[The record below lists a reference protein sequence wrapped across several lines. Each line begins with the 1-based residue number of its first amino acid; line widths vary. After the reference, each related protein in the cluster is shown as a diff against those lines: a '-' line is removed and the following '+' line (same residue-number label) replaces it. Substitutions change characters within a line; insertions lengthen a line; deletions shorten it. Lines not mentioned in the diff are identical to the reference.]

1 MPNLRIVSD
10 NAIERATLTASST
23 AGGLSVGNLAAAQ
36 VYPVWR
42 ATARDARVTAVFDN
56 VEPIGFVGLPFCN
69 LSPTARVRVRV
80 SGEAAITNNHIHT
93 EAFDNAAWT
102 KSAVTVA
109 ANAAAAPDGAV
120 TADRIIATTTS
131 GAHYVQQSIGAVA
144 LNGLHTESFFAK
156 RDTGERYLRLQF
168 GSGFTNS
175 FADFDLDS
183 GDVVATSNCTARVDA
198 RPGGWYRCSIT
209 ASATSAATSFVQVY
223 TNRSTNGAAYA
234 GNGTAGILLWGAMG
248 VAGLVTGSYYPSG
261 NAAAT
266 RPTGYIDTWQPY
278 DYDSGL
284 VLACPAPAVR
294 LRGFTPVQAASAYA
308 YGGGAYARH
317 WLPVE
322 VAARALMVDI
332 QDPDN
337 LQGYIEAGCMVAG
350 PFWSPTYNA
359 SAASVTMVD
368 RTEISRSAAGG
379 QLADPGTMSRKVPID
394 LRAMPPADRAKF
406 LNLVRNSRAH
416 PILLSVFAMHADV
429 ELERD
434 FMVYGRRTKDSDL
447 AYQFMNAYATTL
459 EVEEI

>member
-10 NAIERATLTASST
+10 NAIERATLSAYGT
-23 AGGLSVGNLAAAQ
+23 AGDLVVSNLASAQ

-42 ATARDARVTAVFDN
+42 STLRYTQVMAAFADAET
-56 VEPIGFVGLPFCN
+56 IGFVGFPFCN
-69 LSPTARVRVRV
+69 LSPTAQLRVRL
-80 SGEAAITNNHIHT
+80 SNEAAITNNHIQT

-109 ANAAAAPDGAV
+109 ANVAAAPDGAV
-120 TADRIIATTTS
+120 SADRIIATTTS
-131 GAHYVQQSIGAVA
+131 GPHYVQQSIGVVA

-168 GSGFTNS
+168 GTGFTNS
-175 FADFDLDS
+175 FADFDLDT
-183 GDVVATSNCTARVDA
+183 GTMIATSNCTARVDA
-198 RPGGWYRCSIT
+198 RAGGWYRCSIT

-248 VAGLVTGSYYPSG
+248 VAGPVTGSYYPSA

-266 RPTGYIDTWQPY
+266 RPTGHIDSWQSY

-294 LRGFTPVQAASAYA
+294 LRGFTPAQAASAYA

-317 WLPVE
+317 WLPTQVTARGMVVE
-322 VAARALMVDI
+322 IL
-332 QDPDN
+332 DPDN
-337 LQGYIEAGCMVAG
+337 LQGYIEAGCMVASS
-350 PFWSPTYNA
+350 FWSLTY
-359 SAASVTMVD
+359 SAAAGSVTMVD

-379 QLADPGTMSRKVPID
+379 QLADPGTMSRKVPVD
-394 LRAMPPADRAKF
+394 LRAMPPADRATF

-416 PILLSVFAMHADV
+416 PILLSVFAMHADA

-434 FMVYGRRTKDSDL
+434 FMVYGRRTKDSDI

>member
-23 AGGLSVGNLAAAQ
+23 AGGLAAGNLAVAQ

-42 ATARDARVTAVFDN
+42 ATARDARITAAFAD
-56 VEPIGFVGLPFCN
+56 VEPIGFFGLFFCD
-69 LSPTARVRVRV
+69 LSPTAQMRVRI
-80 SGEAAITNNHIHT
+80 SGEQSSTNLVRYS

-102 KSAVTVA
+102 KAAGVTVT
-109 ANAAAAPDGAV
+109 ANYGASP
-120 TADRIIATTTS
+120 S
-131 GAHYVQQSIGAVA
+131 GSTNAS
-144 LNGLHTESFFAK
+144 
-156 RDTGERYLRLQF
+156 RLQF
-168 GSGFTNS
+168 TAANLSLSQGTSLAAGTVCSGSVW
-175 FADFDLDS
+175 AK
-183 GDVVATSNCTARVDA
+183 
-198 RPGGWYRCSIT
+198 
-209 ASATSAATSFVQVY
+209 
-223 TNRSTNGAAYA
+223 
-234 GNGTAGILLWGAMG
+234 G
-248 VAGLVTGSYYPSG
+248 VAGQSITVSSGGVDQLFVLSGAWQRLQANNKTATGGAFAISTLGGATARDLQVWGAQLEARAQVTSYYPTTA
-261 NAAAT
+261 AAAT
-266 RPTGYIDTWQPY
+266 RPAGYIDNWQPY

-294 LRGFTPVQAASAYA
+294 LRGFTPAQAATAYA

-317 WLPVE
+317 WLPSE
-322 VAARALMVDI
+322 VLARGLTVDI
-332 QDPDN
+332 IDPDN

-359 SAASVTMVD
+359 SAASVTVVD
-368 RTEISRSAAGG
+368 RTEITRSAAGG
-379 QLADPGTMSRKVPID
+379 QLADPGTMSRKVPVD
-394 LRAMPPADRAKF
+394 LRAMPAADRATF

-416 PILLSVFAMHADV
+416 PILLSVFPMHADA

>member
-69 LSPTARVRVRV
+69 LSPTAQMRVRI
-80 SGEAAITNNHIHT
+80 SGEQSSTNLLKYS

-102 KSAVTVA
+102 KSA
-109 ANAAAAPDGAV
+109 GATV
-120 TADRIIATTTS
+120 TANYGASPS
-131 GAHYVQQSIGAVA
+131 GST
-144 LNGLHTESFFAK
+144 NST
-156 RDTGERYLRLQF
+156 RLQF
-168 GSGFTNS
+168 STANLSLSQG
-175 FADFDLDS
+175 
-183 GDVVATSNCTARVDA
+183 TSL
-198 RPGGWYRCSIT
+198 
-209 ASATSAATSFVQVY
+209 
-223 TNRSTNGAAYA
+223 
-234 GNGTAGILLWGAMG
+234 TAGTVCSGSVWAKG
-248 VAGLVTGSYYPSG
+248 VAGQSITVSSGGIDQLFVLSGAWQRLQANNKTATGGAFAISTLGGATARDLQVWGAQLETGALTTSYYPTAA
-261 NAAAT
+261 AAAT
-266 RPTGYIDTWQPY
+266 RPAGHIDNWQSY

-284 VLACPAPAVR
+284 VRACPAPAVR
-294 LRGFTPVQAASAYA
+294 LRGFTPAQAASAYA

-322 VAARALMVDI
+322 IAARAVAVDI
-332 QDPDN
+332 TDPDN
-337 LQGYIEAGCMVAG
+337 LQGYLEAGCMVASS
-350 PFWSPTYNA
+350 FWSLTYNA

-379 QLADPGTMSRKVPID
+379 QLADPGTMSRKVPVD
-394 LRAMPPADRAKF
+394 LRTMPSSDRATF

-416 PILLSVFAMHADV
+416 PILLSVFPMDADAAR
-429 ELERD
+429 ERD

>member
-10 NAIERATLTASST
+10 NAIERATLSAYGT
-23 AGGLSVGNLAAAQ
+23 AGDLVVSNLVSTQ

-42 ATARDARVTAVFDN
+42 STLRYTQVMAAFIDAET
-56 VEPIGFVGLPFCN
+56 IGFVGFPFCN
-69 LSPTARVRVRV
+69 LSPTAQLRVRLSNEV
-80 SGEAAITNNHIHT
+80 AITNNHIQT

-102 KSAVTVA
+102 KNAVTVA

-120 TADRIIATTTS
+120 SADRIIATTTS
-131 GAHYVQQSIGAVA
+131 GAHYVQQSIGVVA

-168 GSGFTNS
+168 GTGFTNS
-175 FADFDLDS
+175 FADFDLDT
-183 GDVVATSNCTARVDA
+183 GNVVATSNCTARADA
-198 RPGGWYRCSIT
+198 RAGGWYRCSIT

-248 VAGLVTGSYYPSG
+248 VAGPVTGSYYPSV

-266 RPTGYIDTWQPY
+266 RPAGHIDSWQSY

-294 LRGFTPVQAASAYA
+294 LRGFTAAQAASAYA

-317 WLPVE
+317 WLPIQVT
-322 VAARALMVDI
+322 ARALVVEI
-332 QDPDN
+332 LDPDN
-337 LQGYIEAGCMVAG
+337 LQGYIEAGCMVASS
-350 PFWSPTYNA
+350 FWSLTYNA

-379 QLADPGTMSRKVPID
+379 QLADPGTMSRKVPVD
-394 LRAMPPADRAKF
+394 LRAMPPADRATF

-416 PILLSVFAMHADV
+416 PILLSVFPMHADV

-434 FMVYGRRTKDSDL
+434 FMVYGRRTKDSDI

>member
-10 NAIERATLTASST
+10 NAIERATLIASST
-23 AGGLSVGNLAAAQ
+23 AGALAVANLAAAQ
-36 VYPVWR
+36 FYPVWR
-42 ATARDARVTAVFDN
+42 ATSRDARVTAVFDN

-69 LSPTARVRVRV
+69 LSPMARLRVRL
-80 SGEAAITNNHIHT
+80 SGEAAITNNRTYT

-120 TADRIIATTTS
+120 TADRLIATTTS
-131 GAHYVQQSIGAVA
+131 GAHYLQQGIGSVAV
-144 LNGLHTESFFAK
+144 GDVRTESVFVR
-156 RDTGERYLRLQF
+156 RDTGEQFVRLVL
-168 GSGFTNS
+168 GAGFTNVG
-175 FADFDLDS
+175 AYFDLTS
-183 GDVVATSNCTARVDA
+183 GQVVSASNCTARMDA
-198 RPGGWYRCSIT
+198 YPGGWYRCSIT
-209 ASATSAATSFVQVY
+209 ATATAVGSSSIQIFSHRTSA
-223 TNRSTNGAAYA
+223 GAAYA
-234 GNGTAGILLWGAMG
+234 GDGAAGILVWGAMG
-248 VAGLVTGSYYPSG
+248 VVGPETGSYYPSTS
-261 NAAAT
+261 AAAT
-266 RPTGYIDTWQPY
+266 RPAGYIDSWQSY

-294 LRGFTPVQAASAYA
+294 LRGFTPAQAASAYA

-322 VAARALMVDI
+322 IAARAVAVDI
-332 QDPDN
+332 TDPDN
-337 LQGYIEAGCMVAG
+337 LQGYIEAGCMVASS
-350 PFWSPTYNA
+350 FWSLTYNA

-368 RTEISRSAAGG
+368 RTEISHSAAGG
-379 QLADPGTMSRKVPID
+379 QLADPGTMSRKVPVD
-394 LRAMPPADRAKF
+394 LRAMPAADRARF

-416 PILLSVFAMHADV
+416 PILLSVFPMHADA

>member
-10 NAIERATLTASST
+10 NAIERATLSAYGT
-23 AGGLSVGNLAAAQ
+23 AGDLVVSNLASAQ

-42 ATARDARVTAVFDN
+42 STLRYTQVMAAFIDAET
-56 VEPIGFVGLPFCN
+56 IGFVGLPFCN
-69 LSPTARVRVRV
+69 LSPTAQLRVRL
-80 SGEAAITNNHIHT
+80 SNEAAITNNHIQT

-102 KSAVTVA
+102 KNAVTVA

-120 TADRIIATTTS
+120 SADRIIATSSS
-131 GAHYVQQSIGAVA
+131 GAHYVQQSIGVVA

-168 GSGFTNS
+168 GTGFTNS
-175 FADFDLDS
+175 FADFDLDT
-183 GDVVATSNCTARVDA
+183 GNVIATSNCTARVDA
-198 RPGGWYRCSIT
+198 RAGGWYRCSIT

-248 VAGLVTGSYYPSG
+248 VAGPVTGSYYPSA

-266 RPTGYIDTWQPY
+266 RPAGHIDSWQSY

-294 LRGFTPVQAASAYA
+294 LRGFTAAQAASAYA

-317 WLPVE
+317 WLPIQVTS
-322 VAARALMVDI
+322 RALVVEI
-332 QDPDN
+332 LDPDN
-337 LQGYIEAGCMVAG
+337 LQGYIEAGCMVASS
-350 PFWSPTYNA
+350 FWSLAYNA

-379 QLADPGTMSRKVPID
+379 QLADPGTMSRKVPVD
-394 LRAMPPADRAKF
+394 LRTMPPADRARF
-406 LNLVRNSRAH
+406 LSLARNSRAH
-416 PILLSVFAMHADV
+416 PILLSVFPMDADAA
-429 ELERD
+429 LERD
-434 FMVYGRRTKDSDL
+434 FMVYGRRTKDSDI
-447 AYQFMNAYATTL
+447 AYQYANAYSTTL
-459 EVEEI
+459 EIEEI